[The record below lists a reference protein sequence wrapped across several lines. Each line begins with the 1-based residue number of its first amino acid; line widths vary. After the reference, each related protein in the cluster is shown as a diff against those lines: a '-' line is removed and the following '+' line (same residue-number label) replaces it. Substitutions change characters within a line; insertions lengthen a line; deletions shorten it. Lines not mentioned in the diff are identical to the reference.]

1 MDIKPVEMER
11 LNGVSPQSPQT
22 RVEESKNPV
31 SQAAGGAGGGPAQ
44 QDGDTFEA
52 NGVRHNLRALVDA
65 GGAEDHAAEIVASG
79 IEPDYLRAELA
90 RRAEMGDR
98 AAVSILVNYLAGYF
112 RQAEQKIAQLSGGD
126 AQKQAEFL
134 FLAAYL
140 GGRPENAFQAAKA
153 MGEDAFLSPL
163 FCYAYADLL
172 LSFGYVDNARAF
184 FRRYT
189 SLARRFLPDFV
200 SEKEKYGAQQRRRGR
215 QRREPDGGGE
225 HGGGRQGGQPGFES
239 GEGGERSL
247 TERAALKIQELAHRR
262 KVLLDALE
270 LRNVGFDK
278 RPLLYELEE
287 IDAQIAR
294 FTAAEQPEET
304 LRILR

>member
-1 MDIKPVEMER
+1 MDIKPVEMDR
-11 LNGVSPQSPQT
+11 VSGVSPQSPQT

-31 SQAAGGAGGGPAQ
+31 SQAAGGAAGGAQ
-44 QDGDTFEA
+44 QRGGDTFET
-52 NGVRHNLRALVDA
+52 NGVRRSLRELVDA

-98 AAVSILVNYLAGYF
+98 AAVTILVNYLAGYF
-112 RQAEQKIAQLSGGD
+112 RQGEQKIAQLAEGD

-140 GGRPENAFQAAKA
+140 GGRPENALQAAKA
-153 MGEDAFLSPL
+153 LGEDAFLSPF

-215 QRREPDGGGE
+215 RRREPDGGGE
-225 HGGGRQGGQPGFES
+225 QGGGQPG
-239 GEGGERSL
+239 GEGGSGQNPP
-247 TERAALKIQELAHRR
+247 ERAALKIQELAHRR
-262 KVLLDALE
+262 KVLLEALR

-287 IDAQIAR
+287 IDGQIAR

-304 LRILR
+304 LSILR